1 MTELR
6 DKDLTVLHQI
16 HEGNND
22 IQQITSSTTL
32 SNREANYCFQKLEQQ
47 GLIQVD
53 KPDGMVTRVIN
64 GQKRVFEHPK
74 QATLTDAGRQHL
86 DKQPPQKFEDPTHDE
101 LVERVRKLEKDIED
115 LQDSLKT
122 FREQVQ
128 ERI

>member
-32 SNREANYCFQKLEQQ
+32 TNREANYCFQKLEEQ
-47 GLIQVD
+47 GLIEVE
-53 KPDGMVTRVIN
+53 KPDRMVERVIN

-74 QATLTDAGRQHL
+74 QATLTEAGQEHL
-86 DKQPPQKFEDPTHDE
+86 TDQPPQQYNEMSHDE
-101 LVERVRKLEKDIED
+101 LVEKVHELEQEVESLRNA
-115 LQDSLKT
+115 LQT

-128 ERI
+128 DEI